1 MFYLTAVTKALSTDI
16 QIHEMLKSLVYNFA
30 LRNSVTRVIPLRRY
44 SDDKK
49 SELNVID
56 QQYFNSSDIKKG
68 DNFEHSKSEDQKTVD
83 ILDTEGENFIDEAYF
98 RGEIPLQHF
107 QDIVKDTKQESPVS
121 DGLNFFDEAFFGDD
135 FTEQNFSSHEFFQ
148 DSGDKTKDLSN
159 QDL

>member
-1 MFYLTAVTKALSTDI
+1 MFYLTAVTKASTDI
-16 QIHEMLKSLVYNFA
+16 QIHEMLKSLVHNFA

-83 ILDTEGENFIDEAYF
+83 ILDTERENFIDEAYF
-98 RGEIPLQHF
+98 RGEIHLQHF
-107 QDIVKDTKQESPVS
+107 QDIVEDTKQESPVS